1 MYRKLAGVV
10 LAAVLIAAA
19 ATSAPAAPP
28 AGRQKGG
35 GGGGGTKGV
44 RVVGKVSAVNPATCS
59 VTLTAGTY
67 YHPSAVFTVV
77 PATKVT
83 LNGKAAQ
90 LGDLRVG
97 DAADATFD
105 DRSVV
110 ATSFRATQLSTPGG
124 LSRP

>member
-1 MYRKLAGVV
+1 MYRKLAGIV

-19 ATSAPAAPP
+19 ATSAPP
-28 AGRQKGG
+28 AGGQKGG
-35 GGGGGTKGV
+35 GRGGTKGV

-59 VTLTAGTY
+59 VTLTAGNY